1 MKGTL
6 VNSAAILVG
15 AASGLL
21 LQKGVA
27 VRYQKSIMQALALSV
42 LVIGFQMAG
51 KSQNILI
58 VILSLAIGT
67 LLGEWLD
74 LDGRINQFGVKL
86 GERFAGGDADR
97 FGDGFVTASLMY
109 CVGAMAIVGALQD
122 GLTGDSSTL
131 YAKSLLDGTSA
142 IVFASALGSGV
153 LFSAISVFVYQGT
166 ITLLASVVSDW
177 LSPAMI
183 AEMTAVGGVLIIAI
197 ALNMLEI
204 VKIRVACLLPSII
217 MALVLARFWH

>member
-67 LLGEWLD
+67 LLGEWLN
-74 LDGRINQFGVKL
+74 LDGRINQFGVEL

-153 LFSAISVFVYQGT
+153 LFYAISVFVYQGT

-183 AEMTAVGGVLIIAI
+183 AEMTAVGGILIIAI